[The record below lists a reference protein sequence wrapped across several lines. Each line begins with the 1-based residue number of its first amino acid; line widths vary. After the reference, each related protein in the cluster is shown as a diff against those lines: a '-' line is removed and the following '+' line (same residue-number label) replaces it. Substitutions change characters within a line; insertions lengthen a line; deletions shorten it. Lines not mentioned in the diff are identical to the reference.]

1 MAQTGRARRLGW
13 AGLVVTAAVACLSPA
28 PDARASFDGGQD
40 TATLVVTVKTATG
53 DPIPAAEVRLG
64 DQRVYTDRAGEAVMV
79 VPAGTLAL
87 RASAE
92 GFEEAVIPVI
102 AGSGEPALVGIVL
115 TRSCARVARGAPG
128 L

>member
-40 TATLVVTVKTATG
+40 TATLVVTVETATG
-53 DPIPAAEVRLG
+53 DPVPAAEVRLG

-79 VPAGTLAL
+79 VPAGTLEL
-87 RASAE
+87 WASAE
-92 GFEEAVIPVI
+92 GFEDAVIPVTV
-102 AGSGEPALVGIVL
+102 GPGEAAVIGVVL
-115 TRSCARVARGAPG
+115 TRLAARAAPG
-128 L
+128 TYGL